1 MNHIGFSYHGDKQ
14 QFKKIVDDYSW
25 EFCQIQYNYMDEN
38 YQAGREGLEY
48 AASKGLGIS
57 IMEPLRGGLLA
68 RKNDDIEAIFS
79 KADTIMTPVEWALR
93 FVWNHPEVSIVLS
106 GMNDESQ
113 IEENVNIANRAQ
125 ANSLS
130 NNDLKYIVDAKNVL
144 DKNLKVG
151 CTGCGYCMPCPA
163 GVNIPMCF
171 SYYND
176 RYVFDEKAAKNF
188 YTNLLS
194 GLDSGKPSYAS
205 QCKNCGN
212 CEKHCPQ
219 HIQIRNYLKDVS
231 KEMES

>member
-1 MNHIGFSYHGDKQ
+1 
-14 QFKKIVDDYSW
+14 
-25 EFCQIQYNYMDEN
+25 MDEN

-68 RKNDDIEAIFS
+68 RKNDDIESIFS

-130 NNDLKYIVDAKNVL
+130 NNDLKYIVDAK
-144 DKNLKVG
+144 
-151 CTGCGYCMPCPA
+151 
-163 GVNIPMCF
+163 
-171 SYYND
+171 
-176 RYVFDEKAAKNF
+176 
-188 YTNLLS
+188 
-194 GLDSGKPSYAS
+194 
-205 QCKNCGN
+205 
-212 CEKHCPQ
+212 
-219 HIQIRNYLKDVS
+219 
-231 KEMES
+231 